1 MCVAYGHILFRLWDC
16 FKKKNNKV
24 VWFFFVFDPTLK
36 NRKVSY
42 KNQLSTS
49 LEKAERSGDTGPQQ
63 QALEFGLPPPF
74 VSLAPIH
81 RYAPPPTP
89 VCDHLSLAPRGQ
101 GSAEQ
106 QERAN
111 TRARGSRITMFHY
124 QPKPLELC
132 FLNSNQ
138 KFLKTSTWT
147 VLVHITQSS
156 DWKHMESERKLLQL
170 IWLGTSG
177 QLCCLSLSLR
187 QQDWLLSYS
196 SLPVCRGEGAEKFF

>member
-1 MCVAYGHILFRLWDC
+1 MWPTDIFCFDC
-16 FKKKNNKV
+16 GTALKKKIIKWFGFFSFLIQHLKIGRFHIKINFQLLLKKQKGLATLDHSNKP
-24 VWFFFVFDPTLK
+24 WSSACLHP
-36 NRKVSY
+36 
-42 KNQLSTS
+42 LSPWHPFT
-49 LEKAERSGDTGPQQ
+49 DT
-63 QALEFGLPPPF
+63 
-74 VSLAPIH
+74 H
-81 RYAPPPTP
+81 PPPTP